1 MAEQKI
7 AVVTG
12 GNKGIGFEICKQLT
26 SQGVTVVLTARD
38 EKKGNEALEKLLKDS
53 GISDKNVIFHQLDV
67 MNPDS
72 IASLVEFIK
81 SKFGK
86 LDILVN
92 NAGVIG
98 LEVEGDATILR
109 EIISGDEFRVHG
121 KEAPKIKSDGKIIQT
136 YEMAE
141 ECLETN
147 YYGVKRMT
155 EAFIPLLQSSALPR
169 IVNLSSFLGKLLLI
183 SNEWAQGVLSDG
195 ENLTEERVD
204 EVVAQF
210 LKDFKDGSAQTK
222 GWPTAFTPYKVSK
235 AALNGYTRVL
245 SKKYPDFCIN
255 CVCPGYCK
263 TDINCN
269 TGFLTSAVGAEG
281 PVMLVLLPSGG
292 PSGSYFLRKE
302 VTTF

>member
-169 IVNLSSFLGKLLLI
+169 IVNLSSFLGKLLVTLQKHFSWWFLI
-183 SNEWAQGVLSDG
+183 IYTISDLSVFHVMK
-195 ENLTEERVD
+195 NQKSKRQLSFNPLR
-204 EVVAQF
+204 
-210 LKDFKDGSAQTK
+210 LKLEK
-222 GWPTAFTPYKVSK
+222 
-235 AALNGYTRVL
+235 
-245 SKKYPDFCIN
+245 FC
-255 CVCPGYCK
+255 
-263 TDINCN
+263 
-269 TGFLTSAVGAEG
+269 
-281 PVMLVLLPSGG
+281 
-292 PSGSYFLRKE
+292 
-302 VTTF
+302 